1 VVAAEG
7 TFAGGAP
14 FSRAL
19 STRIA
24 HAGGRT
30 LELTRAAPRCTLT
43 RIMSDAVESIDTQ
56 EALEA
61 LMGPEG
67 PAAIIDFW
75 AGWCGPCKMMAPQ
88 YEAVAAELAGQA
100 IKFYK
105 LDTER
110 HPELARAF
118 NIRSLPTLLLVHRG
132 EIKDALVG
140 AQAAATI
147 RKKAEWLLHKAE
159 GRGLWARLFG

>member
-1 VVAAEG
+1 MLG
-7 TFAGGAP
+7 RRHT
-14 FSRAL
+14 SR
-19 STRIA
+19 SKP
-24 HAGGRT
+24 
-30 LELTRAAPRCTLT
+30 ELTRAAPAGTLPSS
-43 RIMSDAVESIDTQ
+43 MSEAVQSIDTQ

-61 LMGPEG
+61 LMAPDG

-75 AGWCGPCKMMAPQ
+75 AAWCGPCKMMAPQ
-88 YEAVAAELAGQA
+88 YESVASALAGQP

-132 EIKDALVG
+132 EIKDALIG
-140 AQAAATI
+140 AQPASTI